1 MHKAW
6 ILSFVGAGLV
16 AAGALGAC
24 GDSEGSGGS
33 GSDDPTSNSTTTGT
47 GSTTGTMQTT
57 TTGGMTT
64 SSSTSSGSTSS
75 GPIECSDMVT
85 TITGECDL
93 LQQDCGPGETC
104 LVAQDPND
112 PANSVSAC
120 APAGLVGLGQP
131 CEPGDC
137 QEGMLCVGT
146 CTYVCCPEGATMGA
160 NEPCGLGQCSLNVS
174 FKGTDDSVYVCT
186 YDEVCN
192 FFDPN
197 TCPTGKDCHFAGNGL
212 ANCSVPSPGDYMD
225 GEMCEGFAND
235 CPDSAICIDADGPM
249 MGDDTLYCRYFCD
262 PNLSGQP
269 AGLGG
274 CPAGQTCDTSVY
286 DFGFPADLGFCH
298 P

>member
-6 ILSFVGAGLV
+6 ILSVVGVGLV

-33 GSDDPTSNSTTTGT
+33 STDDPDTTTTTGT
-47 GSTTGTMQTT
+47 GNTTGTSGSTT
-57 TTGGMTT
+57 TTGSTT
-64 SSSTSSGSTSS
+64 SGSTSS
-75 GPIECSDMVT
+75 GPIVCSDPVT

-93 LQQDCGPGETC
+93 LQQDCPTGETC

-112 PANSVSAC
+112 PMNSVAAC

-131 CEPGDC
+131 CSPGDC
-137 QEGMLCVGT
+137 QEDMLCVGT
-146 CTYVCCPEGATMGA
+146 CTYVCCPFDAAMGA
-160 NEPCGLGQCSLNVS
+160 NEPCGIGQCTLNVT
-174 FKGTDDSVYVCT
+174 FMGTDDSVFVCT
-186 YDEVCN
+186 YDEVCS

-197 TCPTGKDCHFAGNGL
+197 SCPAGKDCHYAGPGL
-212 ANCSVPSPGDYMD
+212 ANCSVPSPPNYMD
-225 GEMCEGFAND
+225 GDVCGGNGND
-235 CPDSAICIDADGPM
+235 CPDSAICIDVDGPM

-262 PNLSGQP
+262 TDLSGMP

-274 CPAGQTCDTSVY
+274 CPGGQTCDTGVY
-286 DFGFPADLGFCH
+286 DFGFPGLGFCH